1 MTSSSFSLT
10 RPSAA
15 PVQGALLS
23 ALRIVTGL
31 LYVCHGASKL
41 FGVFGAGVAPGQG
54 KAAHLAS
61 LLGVAGVIEL
71 VAGTLICLGLFTQ
84 IAAFVCSG
92 EMAVAY
98 FRVHI
103 ERSIWPI
110 LNRGET
116 VVLFC
121 FIFLYF
127 AVAGGGPY
135 SLDAVL
141 RKSRGAPTPPHRQ

>member
-1 MTSSSFSLT
+1 M
-10 RPSAA
+10 
-15 PVQGALLS
+15 QGTLRS
-23 ALRIVTGL
+23 VLRIVVGF
-31 LYVCHGASKL
+31 LYLCHGVSKL
-41 FGVFGAGVAPGQG
+41 FGAFGTGVGPGQG

-127 AVAGGGPY
+127 AFAGGGPY

-141 RKSRGAPTPPHRQ
+141 RKSRGAPMPQHPQ